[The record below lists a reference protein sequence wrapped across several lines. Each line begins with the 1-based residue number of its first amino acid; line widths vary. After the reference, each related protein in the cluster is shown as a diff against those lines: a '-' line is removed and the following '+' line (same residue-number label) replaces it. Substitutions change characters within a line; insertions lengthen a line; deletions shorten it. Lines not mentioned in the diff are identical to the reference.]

1 MQKTLIVIR
10 HGESEWNATP
20 RPDRE
25 EWYFRQLEKDE
36 QDTHNNKLLGMLLL
50 LISLFL
56 FLFYFL
62 KQQ

>member
-62 KQQ
+62 KQ